1 MNKTTQ
7 AVRDD
12 LNNLG
17 QDARTLLADTVRMT
31 GEKAAEIRKPLA
43 AALQSAKETCGNLQE
58 KAVKRAKAADEVVR
72 ENPYEAIGIAFGVG
86 MLIGVLAARQLSR
99 GR

>member
-1 MNKTTQ
+1 MNKTTK

-31 GEKAAEIRKPLA
+31 GEKAAEIGKPLA

-58 KAVKRAKAADEVVR
+58 KAVQGAKGADEVVR
-72 ENPYEAIGIAFGVG
+72 ENPYEAVGIAFGVG
-86 MLIGVLAARQLSR
+86 VLVGIVAVHQLLRSR
-99 GR
+99 